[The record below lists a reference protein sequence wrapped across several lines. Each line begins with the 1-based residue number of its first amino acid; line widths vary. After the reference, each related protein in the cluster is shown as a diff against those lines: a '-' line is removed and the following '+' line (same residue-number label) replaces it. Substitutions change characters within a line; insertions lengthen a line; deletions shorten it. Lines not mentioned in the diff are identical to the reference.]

1 MILAL
6 ALYAASAVVLVAA
19 GLAKLARPA
28 PAADLLARLGL
39 ARLGLRTRSN
49 LIRLAGLAE
58 CALGTAALAV
68 GDQTPSQAFLLEAVD
83 RPWPLHGETA
93 SILAA
98 AVGCLYAAFT
108 LVVLQAR
115 RLDVPSC
122 GCLGQASGPPSRHQ
136 IAVNLVFAAA
146 ALIISTASPGDMRT
160 PIEALEE
167 VNPLLFIPAVGLIAG
182 LSLTALTTT
191 PRSRISDTGIEDTR

>member
-39 ARLGLRTRSN
+39 ARLGLLARSN
-49 LIRLAGLAE
+49 LIRLTGLAE

-68 GDQTPSQAFLLEAVD
+68 GDPDPAPGYALIFMATD
-83 RPWPLHGETA
+83 RPWPFHDWPG

-98 AVGCLYAAFT
+98 AVGGLYAAFA

-122 GCLGQASGPPSRHQ
+122 GCLGRASGPPSRPQ
-136 IAVNLVFAAA
+136 IAVNLAFATA
-146 ALIISTASPGDMRT
+146 ALIVSTASPGDMRT
-160 PIEALEE
+160 PVEALEE
-167 VNPLLFIPAVGLIAG
+167 VNPLLFISAVGLIAG

-191 PRSRISDTGIEDTR
+191 PRHP